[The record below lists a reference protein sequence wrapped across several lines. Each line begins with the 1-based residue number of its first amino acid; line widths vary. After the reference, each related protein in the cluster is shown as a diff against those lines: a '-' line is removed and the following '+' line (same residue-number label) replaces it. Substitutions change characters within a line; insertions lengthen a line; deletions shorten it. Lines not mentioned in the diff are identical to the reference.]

1 MTNAIEML
9 QWKWYKGNLDWLKNG
24 TIFLTR
30 GGSHAYGTNLPSSD
44 EDFRGV
50 CIPPR
55 QYFTG
60 FANVFEQMVQK
71 DPDLTIFD
79 IRKFF
84 KLTAACNPNM
94 IEMLFTDESD
104 WVMHSRVWDEVI
116 HQNRQAFLSQ
126 KALHT
131 FSGYAMSQLKRIK
144 THRRWLLNPPKK
156 KPERSDFGLPNHST
170 LPKEQ
175 FGVIEAKIKKVE
187 DKLGGDGFTKD
198 RVEEVDEALV
208 TETIKDMDL
217 SPNLIPLVIAER
229 KYGSAMRNWVQF
241 EQWQSERNAA
251 RADLE
256 RQYGYDTKHG
266 MHLVRLMR
274 MASEILRDG
283 KVIVK
288 RPDAKELLEIRAGAW
303 DFDTLMVWAERT
315 EKELEELR
323 TTSKLPHGVDQFHLD
338 GVCSGAVE
346 IFLGFPYTAH
356 ALQRK

>member
-1 MTNAIEML
+1 MKSGVEML
-9 QWKWYKGNLDWLKNG
+9 DWKWYKGNLEWLKTG

-50 CIPPR
+50 AVPPR

-60 FANVFEQMVQK
+60 FVNVFEQMVQS

-84 KLTAACNPNM
+84 KLTADCNPNM
-94 IEMLFTDESD
+94 IEMLFTDPSD
-104 WVMHSRVWDEVI
+104 WVMSSMVWENVI

-144 THRRWLLNPPKK
+144 THRRWLLNPPAK
-156 KPERSDFGLPNHST
+156 KPERADFGLPNHST

-175 FGVIEAKIKKVE
+175 FGVIEAKVKKVE
-187 DKLGGDGFTKD
+187 DSLGGQGFTKD
-198 RVEEVDEALV
+198 RVEEVDEAMV
-208 TETIKDMDL
+208 TEAILSMDL
-217 SPNLIPLVIAER
+217 SPNLIPIVIAER
-229 KYGSAMRNWVQF
+229 KYGAAMRDWTQF
-241 EQWQSERNAA
+241 EQWEEGRNEV
-251 RADLE
+251 RAQLE
-256 RQYGYDTKHG
+256 RKYGYDTKHG

-274 MASEILRDG
+274 MATEILRDG
-283 KVIVK
+283 QVLVK

-303 DFDTLMVWAERT
+303 SFDDLMAWAYRME
-315 EKELEELR
+315 EELLALK
-323 TTSKLPHGVDQFHLD
+323 TSSKLPHGVDRKHLD

-346 IFLGFPYTAH
+346 IFLGFPYMSH
-356 ALQRK
+356 ALPR